1 MKDST
6 PVVIRRDE
14 YRPPPY
20 SIERIHL
27 WFDLDEEH
35 TQVRS
40 ESLVHRRNGTPSDA
54 PLVLDGQVAS
64 LDGVFIDDRALS
76 SDEYS
81 VDAEALTIPNVPAS
95 FTLRVEVSLHP
106 SENTALEGLYVSGGN
121 FCTQCEAEGF
131 RRITY
136 MLDRPDV
143 MARYTT
149 TVRASK
155 RRFPVLLS
163 NGNLV
168 DQGDLADGRHF
179 ATWEDPFPK
188 PSYLFALVAGDL
200 ARRADT
206 FTTRSG
212 REVALH
218 VYVTPEHLDQTEH
231 CLASL
236 KRAMKWDE
244 ETYGREYDL
253 DTYMI
258 VAVRD
263 FNMGAMEN
271 KGLNIFNTKYVLASP
286 QTATDT
292 DFTHVEAVVAHEY
305 FHNWSGNRVTCRDWF
320 QLSLK
325 EGFTVFRDQEFSADV
340 GSRALKRIQDV
351 SRLQSVQFPED
362 QGPTAHP
369 VRPDSYVEINNFYTA
384 TVYEKGAE
392 VVRMIHTLLGP
403 ERFRRGTDLYFERH
417 DGQAVTCEDFVKA
430 MEDASGVDLAQF
442 RRWYEQAGTPTL
454 QVSSVF
460 DAATSTL
467 TLTLAQNTAPTPG
480 QPLKHALHMPVRTA
494 LLDDEG
500 NELAST
506 LHGGPR
512 EARVEHLLELT
523 ESVQRFVFGGVRTRP
538 TLSLLRGFSAPVRV
552 ESDDADRDLL
562 LRMAKDTDPYSRWEA
577 SQSLSRKRVLTAV
590 NAIERGE
597 EPELDDAFIA
607 AFRNALAS
615 DGDPQLLAASLSL
628 PSESLLADA
637 LAIVDPSHIHRAR
650 EFVQRALARANADL
664 LLERYEVLRDRGPY
678 QLDAAAMGRR
688 ALSGLCLRLLVSL
701 RAPEDGGLAREH
713 FESANNMTDAI
724 LALSLLADGASGA
737 RAGALASFYT
747 RYEREALVIDKW
759 FAIQAMSRRETAVDD
774 VIALTKHPAFSLANP
789 NRARALI
796 EAFAGQNHYRF
807 HEPSGRGYSFVAD
820 RVLELDRINPQVAA
834 RLALPLT
841 RFMRLE
847 PGRRTAMILEL
858 QRMLSAKDLSRD
870 VYEQVSRALRVA
882 SEHGY
887 CAA

>member
-6 PVVIRRDE
+6 PVVVRRDE

-27 WFDLDEEH
+27 WFELDEDL
-35 TQVRS
+35 TRVRA
-40 ESLVHRRNGTPSDA
+40 ESVVRRQASTAADT
-54 PLVLDGQVAS
+54 PLVLDGQVAE
-64 LDGVFIDDRALS
+64 LEGVFIDGRALS
-76 SDEYS
+76 AAEFS
-81 VDAEALTIPNVPAS
+81 VQGESLTIRDVPAV
-95 FTLRVEVSLHP
+95 FTLCIEVSLRP
-106 SENTALEGLYVSGGN
+106 RENTALEGLYVSGGN

-149 TVRASK
+149 TMFASK
-155 RRFPVLLS
+155 TRYPVLLS
-163 NGNLV
+163 NGNLIE
-168 DQGDLADGRHF
+168 QGDLPDGRHF
-179 ATWEDPFPK
+179 ATWQDPFPK

-218 VYVTPEHLDQTEH
+218 VYVASEHLAQTEH

-271 KGLNIFNTKYVLASP
+271 KGLNIFNTKYVLASAD
-286 QTATDT
+286 TATDT
-292 DFTHVEAVVAHEY
+292 DFSHVEAVVAHEY

-351 SRLQSVQFPED
+351 ARLQSVQFPED

-392 VVRMIHTLLGP
+392 LVRMIQTLLGP
-403 ERFRRGTDLYFERH
+403 DGFRRGTDLYFERH
-417 DGQAVTCEDFVKA
+417 DGQAVTCDDFVKA
-430 MEDASGVDLAQF
+430 MEDASGVDLGQF

-454 QVSSVF
+454 RVVSSF
-460 DAATSTL
+460 DDAAGTSTL
-467 TLTLAQNTAPTPG
+467 TLTQHTLPTPG
-480 QPLKHALHMPVRTA
+480 QTEKRELHIPVRIA
-494 LLDDEG
+494 LLDAQG
-500 NELAST
+500 AELLCKLRGTS
-506 LHGGPR
+506 R
-512 EARVEHLLELT
+512 EAANHLLELRET
-523 ESVQRFVFGGVRTRP
+523 SQSYVFEGIKTRP
-538 TLSLLRGFSAPVRV
+538 TLSVLRGFSAPVRV
-552 ESDDADRDLL
+552 ESNETDEDLL
-562 LRMAKDTDPYSRWEA
+562 LRMAKDTDAYSRWEA
-577 SQSLSRKRVLTAV
+577 SQSLSRKRILAALV
-590 NAIERGE
+590 AIEHGE
-597 EPELDDAFIA
+597 RPELDAAFVT

-615 DGDPQLLAASLSL
+615 QDDPQLLAASLAL
-628 PSESLLADA
+628 PSESLVADA
-637 LAIVDPSHIHRAR
+637 LSVVDPSHVHHAR
-650 EFVQRALARANADL
+650 EFVQRALAGANEDL
-664 LLERYEVLRDRGPY
+664 LSERYESLRDRGPY
-678 QLDAAAMGRR
+678 RLEAAAMGRR
-688 ALSGLCLRLLVSL
+688 ALSGLCLRFLMAL
-701 RAPEDGGLAREH
+701 RKPEDAGPALDH
-713 FESANNMTDAI
+713 FDSASNMTDAMV
-724 LALSLLADGASGA
+724 ALSLLADGESVA
-737 RAGALASFYT
+737 RAKALESFYR

-759 FAIQAMSRRETAVDD
+759 FAIQAMSVRESAIDD
-774 VIALTKHPAFSLANP
+774 VMTLTKHPAFSLANP
-789 NRARALI
+789 NRARALLD
-796 EAFAGQNHYRF
+796 AFASQNPYRF
-807 HEPSGRGYSFVAD
+807 HEPSGRGYTLVAD
-820 RVLELDRINPQVAA
+820 RVLELDRVNPQVAA

-841 RFMRLE
+841 RFLRLE
-847 PGRRTAMILEL
+847 PGRRAAMIIEL
-858 QRMLSAKDLSRD
+858 QRMIESPDLSRD

-882 SEHGY
+882 SEHGL
-887 CAA
+887 CAT